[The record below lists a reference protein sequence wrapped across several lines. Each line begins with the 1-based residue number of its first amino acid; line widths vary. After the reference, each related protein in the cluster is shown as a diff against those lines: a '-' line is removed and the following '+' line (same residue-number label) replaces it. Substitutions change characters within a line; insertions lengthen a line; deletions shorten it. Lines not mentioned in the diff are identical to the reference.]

1 MRRTAEGGRTRIPAL
16 TLALLVLLALCACGG
31 GGNSRSE
38 QSGKPEGNTAG
49 VKLTL
54 SSAEQADGS
63 IHVELAAAN
72 AAALYQLSSRL
83 TFNPEAVRPLG
94 PARPG
99 NLPAAD
105 AIFYSNDRQPDFVPV
120 AFSNRRGEALGQNT
134 GVLYQLEF
142 QVLDAQ
148 ADPGFNLISDA
159 EFLIGRDN
167 AAQDIAL
174 ELEVQK

>member
-16 TLALLVLLALCACGG
+16 TLALLAMLALCACGAG
-31 GGNSRSE
+31 GSSRSE
-38 QSGKPEGNTAG
+38 QSGKPESSPAG

-54 SSAEQADGS
+54 SSAEQADGL
-63 IHVELAAAN
+63 IHVELAAGN

-83 TFNPEAVRPLG
+83 TFNPEAVRPRG

-120 AFSNRRGEALGQNT
+120 AFSNRRGEALGQHS

-142 QVLDAQ
+142 EVLNPQ
-148 ADPGFNLISDA
+148 ADPRFNLISDA
-159 EFLIGRDN
+159 DYLIARDN
-167 AAQDIAL
+167 AAQDIKI